1 MDMPAPERIGADLR
15 TNRILWL
22 AIVMGVVLLVA
33 VMVFLT
39 SSGSGGTMEDG
50 SLFFYLNAAISLG
63 AIAAAFAIQRN
74 LTDQLPKAGT
84 YDEAAMLIRQ
94 RGLIAI
100 ALMEASAFFAAIAA
114 FLTGELINLAF
125 VVPFFAFAYLF
136 FPTEAKYLYWL
147 SLWRGER

>member
-1 MDMPAPERIGADLR
+1 MDMPAPERISADLR
-15 TNRILWL
+15 TNRVLWL
-22 AIVMGVVLLVA
+22 AIAVGVVLLIA
-33 VMVFLT
+33 IMIFLI
-39 SSGSGGTMEDG
+39 SSGSGGTLAAK

-63 AIAAAFAIQRN
+63 TIAAAFAVQRN
-74 LTDQLPKAGT
+74 LTEQLPRAGT

-100 ALMEASAFFAAIAA
+100 ALMEASAFFAVIAA

-125 VVPFFAFAYLF
+125 VVPFFVFAYLF